1 VPKLLFSEAA
11 ATQVRELEADKGLAK
26 RLKAVRSALGKM
38 EVNLRHPG
46 LNTHEFHS
54 QRCPHGGKLYEAY
67 AENKTPAAYRIF
79 WCYMPPPDKDTVL
92 VVAITPHP

>member
-1 VPKLLFSEAA
+1 
-11 ATQVRELEADKGLAK
+11 
-26 RLKAVRSALGKM
+26 M
-38 EVNLRHPG
+38 EVNLKHPG
-46 LNTHEFHS
+46 LSTHEFHS

-79 WCYMPPPDKDTVL
+79 WCYMPRPHKNTVL